1 MVVVDI
7 QALRPSA
14 ADVELVA
21 GLLAEVGEAS
31 APDLAAD
38 LGLTALAVAG
48 VLRQL
53 ERDQR
58 VRRTANSWQ
67 LTRPLQP
74 TPRRRSWHQ
83 GGGHTA

>member
-1 MVVVDI
+1 MVAIDL

-21 GLLAEVGEAS
+21 GLLAEVGEAT
-31 APDLAAD
+31 AAELAAD
-38 LGLTALAVAG
+38 LDLTVLAVAG
-48 VLRQL
+48 VLHQL
-53 ERDQR
+53 ERHQR
-58 VRRTANSWQ
+58 VRRNANNWQ
-67 LTRPLQP
+67 PTWPPQP

>member
-1 MVVVDI
+1 MVVVDL

-14 ADVELVA
+14 ADIELVA
-21 GLLAEVGEAS
+21 GLLAEVGDAS
-31 APDLAAD
+31 APELAAD
-38 LGLTALAVAG
+38 LGLTVLAIAG

-53 ERDQR
+53 QRDQR
-58 VRRTANSWQ
+58 VRRTGDSWQ
-67 LTRPLQP
+67 LTRPPQP